1 MKKSFDVVYRV
12 TVVKEIDDNLQI
24 IEESDIPDSLYDE
37 ILEEAD
43 AQIVT
48 SGGKPLI
55 HEIY

>member
-24 IEESDIPDSLYDE
+24 IEESDIPDNLYDE
-37 ILEEAD
+37 ILDEAD
-43 AQIVT
+43 AQLVNA
-48 SGGKPLI
+48 GCKPVI